1 MPFFSLQLPVT
12 DPTWIFLVVLSV
24 ILFAPMILERL
35 RIPSIIGLIA
45 AGVVIGPYGVHLL
58 ERDSSFEIFGKV
70 GLLYIMFL
78 ASIEMNLHDVM
89 KQKKEALVYGI
100 LSFAV
105 PISIGVVANHLVL
118 GYVLPAA
125 VLMASMYAAHTLI
138 TYPTVMKMGIS
149 RIKAVNI
156 AVGGTIVA
164 DTLTLILL
172 AVVGGAYKDGPG
184 DFSLWVL
191 LLKVAVLS
199 AVIVLAFPWAARK
212 FFRRYGD
219 SVLQYIFVLA
229 LVFLGGGLMEFVGM
243 EGILG
248 AFLVGL
254 VLNREIPPNGP
265 LMSHI
270 EFLGNALFIPY
281 FLIGVGMIINV
292 SAFGDWGVVIVALVM
307 ILCGTGGKWL
317 AALIHQKIYGMQPN
331 ERRLMFGLSSARAA
345 ATLAIVLVGYE
356 IILPDG
362 SHLLGDEV
370 LNASMFLILASCIVS
385 SIVTEDAS
393 RRIVLSG
400 EANVQDVQNQNNDH
414 ILVALN
420 NPDTVSALTN
430 VALMLRTSSA
440 TGALTAINVVLE
452 DNEETQSQGRRSL
465 ENAARISAAA
475 NVKMQTHCRW
485 SVNPVT
491 GISHAARE
499 YDASDI
505 LVGLH
510 EKARISDSFFGRFAE
525 DLIAAVKQQVIVCR
539 TMAPI
544 YTVRRIHIVAP
555 PKGQLDPGFRH
566 WVHRVVT
573 LAKHINARMTI
584 YGSRSTLQALQELWE
599 EKKYTVEVAL
609 TYYHDWDDFVSV
621 ASRMH
626 SYDLI
631 VFILAQRGTPWRH
644 AYHNL
649 VPEQLERHFSARSMM
664 VIVPARAGGQ
674 TGTAEV
680 RAGMA
685 IQQK

>member
-1 MPFFSLQLPVT
+1 MLHLDLPIT
-12 DPTWIFLVVLSV
+12 DPTWIFFVVLSV

-78 ASIEMNLHDVM
+78 ASLEMNLQDVM
-89 KQKKEALVYGI
+89 KIRNQAAVYGL
-100 LSFAV
+100 LSFAI
-105 PISIGVVANHLVL
+105 PITVGVAANYWLL
-118 GYVLPAA
+118 GYMLPAA

-149 RIKAVNI
+149 KIRAVNI

-172 AVVGGAYKDGPG
+172 AVVGGAYKGSPEE
-184 DFSLWVL
+184 FSLWLL

-199 AVIVLAFPWAARK
+199 LVIIVAFPWVARK

-219 SVLQYIFVLA
+219 SVLQYIFVLT

-254 VLNREIPPNGP
+254 VLNREIPPGGP
-265 LMSHI
+265 LMNHI

-292 SAFGDWGVVIVALVM
+292 SAFGDLGVVGVACVM

-317 AALIHQKIYGMQPN
+317 AACVHQHLYGMHAN

-362 SHLLGDEV
+362 SHLLGDDV

-385 SIVTEDAS
+385 SIATEDAAK
-393 RRIVLSG
+393 RIVLSG
-400 EANVQDVQNQNNDH
+400 EVNVQDAQNDRHDN

-420 NPDTVSALTN
+420 NPKTVVPMTN
-430 VALMLRTSSA
+430 MALMLRTPTA
-440 TGALTAINVVLE
+440 TGALTAINVVL
-452 DNEETQSQGRRSL
+452 DDQDETMKHGQESL
-465 ENAARISAAA
+465 EYAAKISAAA

-491 GISHAARE
+491 GISHAAKE
-499 YDASDI
+499 YDATDI
-505 LVGLH
+505 LIGLH
-510 EKARISDSFFGRFAE
+510 QKARITDSFFGRFGE
-525 DLIAAVKQQVIVCR
+525 DLMSAVQQQVIVYR
-539 TMAPI
+539 AVVPI
-544 YTVRRIHIVAP
+544 YTVRRIHVVAP
-555 PKGQLDPGFRH
+555 PKGQLDPGFRL
-566 WVHRVVT
+566 WVHRVVN
-573 LAKHINARMTI
+573 LAQQIGSRLTI
-584 YGSRSTLQALQELWE
+584 YGSRSTLAALQQLWE

-609 TYYHDWDDFVSV
+609 QYYHDWDDFVSV
-621 ASRMH
+621 ASGMRSDH
-626 SYDLI
+626 LI
-631 VFILAQRGTPWRH
+631 VFILAQKGTPWRH
-644 AYHNL
+644 NYHNH
-649 VPEQLERHFSARSMM
+649 VPEQIERYFSGRSVMI
-664 VIVPARAGGQ
+664 IVPARAGGN
-674 TGTAEV
+674 TGTAELRV
-680 RAGMA
+680 GLA

>member
-1 MPFFSLQLPVT
+1 MFHLELPIT
-12 DPTWIFLVVLSV
+12 DPTWIFFVVLSV

-35 RIPSIIGLIA
+35 RIPSIIGLIM
-45 AGVVIGPYGVHLL
+45 AGVLIGPFGVHLL

-78 ASIEMNLHDVM
+78 AALEMNLQDVK
-89 KQKKEALVYGI
+89 KQKVQAAVYGL
-100 LSFAV
+100 LSFAI
-105 PISIGVVANHLVL
+105 PLCIGIAANHFVL
-118 GYVLPAA
+118 GYILPAA
-125 VLMASMYAAHTLI
+125 VLMASMYSAHTLI
-138 TYPTVMKMGIS
+138 TYPTVMKMGIA
-149 RIKAVNI
+149 RARAVNI

-172 AVVGGAYKDGPG
+172 ALVGGAYKNGGG
-184 DFSLWVL
+184 DFSLWL
-191 LLKVAVLS
+191 LLAKVALLS
-199 AVIVLAFPWAARK
+199 AVIIVIFPYVARK

-219 SVLQYIFVLA
+219 SVLQYIFVLT

-254 VLNREIPPNGP
+254 VLNREIPPGGP
-265 LMSHI
+265 LMNHI

-281 FLIGVGMIINV
+281 FLIGVGMMINV
-292 SAFGDWGVVIVALVM
+292 GAFGNFGVLVVALVM
-307 ILCGTGGKWL
+307 IVCGTGGKWL
-317 AALIHQKIYGMQPN
+317 AALLHQQIYGMHAN
-331 ERRLMFGLSSARAA
+331 ERRVMFGLSSARAA

-362 SHLLGDEV
+362 SQLLDDEV

-385 SIVTEDAS
+385 SMATEDAA
-393 RRIVLSG
+393 RRLVLSG
-400 EANVQDVQNQNNDH
+400 EVGVQDVGRDNSDH

-420 NPDTVSALTN
+420 NPKTVVPMTN
-430 VALMLRTSSA
+430 IALMLRTPSA

-452 DNEETQSQGRRSL
+452 DNEETMSQGQKSL
-465 ENAARISAAA
+465 EYAAKISAAA

-499 YDASDI
+499 YDATDI

-510 EKARISDSFFGRFAE
+510 QKTRISEGFYGRFLE
-525 DLIAAVKQQVIVCR
+525 DLIPAVQQQVIIYRAVV
-539 TMAPI
+539 PI
-544 YTVRRIHIVAP
+544 YTVRRIHVVAP
-555 PKGQLDPGFRH
+555 PKGQLDPGFRL

-573 LAKHINARMTI
+573 LAQQICARLTI
-584 YGSRSTLQALQELWE
+584 YGSRSTLAALRELWA
-599 EKKYTVEVAL
+599 EKKYTVEVDL
-609 TYYHDWDDFVSV
+609 QYYHDWDDFVSV
-621 ASRMH
+621 ADRMRSDH
-626 SYDLI
+626 LI

-644 AYHNL
+644 AYHNA
-649 VPEQLERHFSARSMM
+649 VPEQLERYFSARSVM
-664 VIVPARAGGQ
+664 VIVPARAGGHS
-674 TGTAEV
+674 GTAEL

>member
-1 MPFFSLQLPVT
+1 MFHLELPIT
-12 DPTWIFLVVLSV
+12 DPTWIFFVVLSV

-45 AGVVIGPYGVHLL
+45 AGVLIGPYGVHLL

-78 ASIEMNLHDVM
+78 AALEMNLQDVK
-89 KQKKEALVYGI
+89 KQKTQAIFYGL
-100 LSFAV
+100 LSFAI
-105 PISIGVVANHLVL
+105 PITVGVTANHFAL
-118 GYVLPAA
+118 GYVWPAA

-149 RIKAVNI
+149 KIRSVNI

-172 AVVGGAYKDGPG
+172 AVVGGMYKDASGS
-184 DFSLWVL
+184 FSIWWL
-191 LLKVAVLS
+191 LAKVAILS
-199 AVIVLAFPWAARK
+199 GVIVIAFPWVARK

-254 VLNREIPPNGP
+254 VLNREIPPGGP

-292 SAFGDWGVVIVALVM
+292 GAFAEWNVLLVALVM

-317 AALIHQKIYGMQPN
+317 AAFVQQKVYGMQAN

-385 SIVTEDAS
+385 SIVTDNAS
-393 RRIVLSG
+393 KRIVLSG
-400 EANVQDVQNQNNDH
+400 EANVQGVERDDRDH
-414 ILVALN
+414 ILVALS
-420 NPDTVSALTN
+420 NPKTVVPMTN
-430 VALMLRTSSA
+430 IALMMRTPSA

-452 DNEETQSQGRRSL
+452 DDEETMSQGQHSL
-465 ENAARISAAA
+465 EYAAKISAAA

-491 GISHAARE
+491 GISHAAKE
-499 YDASDI
+499 YDATDI

-510 EKARISDSFFGRFAE
+510 QKQRISDGFYGRFVE
-525 DLIAAVKQQVIVCR
+525 DLVPAVQQQVIIYRAVV
-539 TMAPI
+539 PI
-544 YTVRRIHIVAP
+544 YTVRRIHVVAP
-555 PKGQLDPGFRH
+555 PKGQLDPGFRL

-573 LAKHINARMTI
+573 LAQQICARLTI
-584 YGSRSTLQALQELWE
+584 YGSRSTLAALHELWA
-599 EKKYTVEVAL
+599 EKKYAVEVDL
-609 TYYHDWDDFVSV
+609 QYYHDWDDFVSV
-621 ASRMH
+621 ASSMRSDH
-626 SYDLI
+626 LI
-631 VFILAQRGTPWRH
+631 VFILAQKGTPWRH

-649 VPEQLERHFSARSMM
+649 VPEQLERYFSARSVM
-664 VIVPARAGGQ
+664 VIVPARAGAS
-674 TGTAEV
+674 TGTAEL

>member
-1 MPFFSLQLPVT
+1 MFHLQLPIT
-12 DPTWIFLVVLSV
+12 DPTWIFFVVLSV
-24 ILFAPMILERL
+24 ILFAPMLLERL

-45 AGVVIGPYGVHLL
+45 AGVVIGPHGVHLL
-58 ERDSSFEIFGKV
+58 DRDSSFEIFGKV

-78 ASIEMNLHDVM
+78 ASLEMNLQDVR
-89 KQKKEALVYGI
+89 KQRRQALTYGL

-105 PISIGVVANHLVL
+105 PITIGIAANHFVL
-118 GYVLPAA
+118 GYMVPAA

-149 RIKAVNI
+149 KTRAVNI

-172 AVVGGAYKDGPG
+172 AVVGGMYKSGDGG
-184 DFSLWVL
+184 FALWEL
-191 LLKVAVLS
+191 LGKVAVLS
-199 AVIVLAFPWAARK
+199 GVIVGAFPWMARK

-219 SVLQYIFVLA
+219 SVLQYIFVLT

-254 VLNREIPPNGP
+254 VLNREIPPGGP

-281 FLIGVGMIINV
+281 FLIGVGMLINV
-292 SAFGDWGVVIVALVM
+292 GAFTDWNVLLVALVM

-317 AALIHQKIYGMQPN
+317 AAFVHQKIYGLQPN

-345 ATLAIVLVGYE
+345 ATLAIVLVGCE
-356 IILPDG
+356 IVLPDG
-362 SHLLGDEV
+362 SPLLSDTV
-370 LNASMFLILASCIVS
+370 LNASMFLILASCIVA
-385 SIVTEDAS
+385 SIATDAAA
-393 RRIVLSG
+393 RRTVLSG
-400 EANVQDVQNQNNDH
+400 EANVQGTQNDRYDN
-414 ILVALN
+414 ILVALR
-420 NPDTVSALTN
+420 NPKTVVPMTN
-430 VALMLRTSSA
+430 IALMLRTPTA
-440 TGALTAINVVLE
+440 TGSLTAINVVLE
-452 DNEETQSQGRRSL
+452 DNEETLRQGQQSL
-465 ENAARISAAA
+465 EYAAKISAAA

-491 GISHAARE
+491 GISHAAKE
-499 YDASDI
+499 YDATDI

-510 EKARISDSFFGRFAE
+510 QKTKISDTFFGRYTE
-525 DLIAAVKQQVIVCR
+525 DLVASVQQQVIIYRAVV
-539 TMAPI
+539 PI
-544 YTVRRIHIVAP
+544 FTVRRIHVVAP

-573 LAKHINARMTI
+573 LAQQICSRMTI
-584 YGSRSTLQALQELWE
+584 YGSRSTLAALRELWD
-599 EKKYTVEVAL
+599 EKKYAVEVDL
-609 TYYHDWDDFVSV
+609 QYYHGWDDFVSV
-621 ASRMH
+621 ANGMRSDH
-626 SYDLI
+626 LI
-631 VFILAQRGTPWRH
+631 VFISAQKGTPWRH
-644 AYHNL
+644 QYHNHI
-649 VPEQLERHFSARSMM
+649 PEQLERYFSARSVM

-674 TGTAEV
+674 SGTAEV

>member
-1 MPFFSLQLPVT
+1 MLHHPLPIT
-12 DPTWIFLVVLSV
+12 DPTWIFFVVLSV

-45 AGVVIGPYGVHLL
+45 AGVVIGPHGLHVLD
-58 ERDSSFEIFGKV
+58 RDSSFEIFGKV

-78 ASIEMNLHDVM
+78 ASLEMNLQDVM
-89 KQKKEALVYGI
+89 KQKTQAVVYGL
-100 LSFAV
+100 LSFAI
-105 PISIGVVANHLVL
+105 PIAVGVTANHLVL

-149 RIKAVNI
+149 KIRAVNI

-172 AVVGGAYKDGPG
+172 AVVGGMYKGGG
-184 DFSLWVL
+184 DFSLWWL
-191 LLKVAVLS
+191 LTKVGLLS
-199 AVIVLAFPWAARK
+199 VIIVAIFPWVARK

-219 SVLQYIFVLA
+219 SVLQYIFVLS

-254 VLNREIPPNGP
+254 VLNREIPPGGP

-281 FLIGVGMIINV
+281 FLIGVGMMINV
-292 SAFGDWGVVIVALVM
+292 SAFADWAVIAVAAVM

-317 AALIHQKIYGMQPN
+317 AAFVGQQLYGLHAN

-362 SHLLGDEV
+362 THLLGDEV

-385 SIVTEDAS
+385 SLATDDAA

-400 EANVQDVQNQNNDH
+400 EANVQDVQRENQDN

-420 NPDTVSALTN
+420 NPKTVVPMTN
-430 VALMLRTSSA
+430 IALMLRTPTA
-440 TGALTAINVVLE
+440 TASLTAINVVLE
-452 DNEETQSQGRRSL
+452 DDEATMSQGQKSL
-465 ENAARISAAA
+465 EYAAKISAAA

-491 GISHAARE
+491 GISHAAKE

-505 LVGLH
+505 LIGLH
-510 EKARISDSFFGRFAE
+510 QKQRISDGFFGRFTE
-525 DLIAAVKQQVIVCR
+525 DLVAAVPQQVIVYR
-539 TMAPI
+539 AVVPI
-544 YTVRRIHIVAP
+544 YTVRRIHVVAP
-555 PKGQLDPGFRH
+555 PKGQLDPGFRL

-573 LAKHINARMTI
+573 LAQQICARLTI
-584 YGSRSTLQALQELWE
+584 YGSRSTLAALQELWA
-599 EKKYTVEVAL
+599 EKKYTVEVNL
-609 TYYHDWDDFVSV
+609 QYYHDWDDFVSV
-621 ASRMH
+621 ASSMRSDH
-626 SYDLI
+626 LI
-631 VFILAQRGTPWRH
+631 VFILAQKGTPWRH

-649 VPEQLERHFSARSMM
+649 VPEQLERNFSARSVM
-664 VIVPARAGGQ
+664 VIVPARAGGKA
-674 TGTAEV
+674 GTAEV

>member
-1 MPFFSLQLPVT
+1 MFTFSLPIT
-12 DPTWIFLVVLSV
+12 DPTWIFFVVLSV

-35 RIPSIIGLIA
+35 HIPSIIGLIA
-45 AGVVIGPYGVHLL
+45 AGMLIGPYGLHVL

-78 ASIEMNLHDVM
+78 ASLEMNLQDVM
-89 KQKKEALVYGI
+89 KQRTQAVVYGL

-105 PISIGVVANHLVL
+105 PIGIGIAANHFAL

-138 TYPTVMKMGIS
+138 TYPTVLKMGIS
-149 RIKAVNI
+149 RIRAVNI

-172 AVVGGAYKDGPG
+172 AVIGGAYKDGSG
-184 DFSLWVL
+184 EFSLWWL
-191 LLKVAVLS
+191 LAKVAVLS
-199 AVIVLAFPWAARK
+199 AVIIVVFPYVARK

-254 VLNREIPPNGP
+254 VLNREIPPGGP

-292 SAFGDWGVVIVALVM
+292 SAFADWGVLLVACVM
-307 ILCGTGGKWL
+307 IFCGTGGKWL
-317 AALIHQKIYGMQPN
+317 AAFLHQKLYGMQPN

-356 IILPDG
+356 IIMPDG

-370 LNASMFLILASCIVS
+370 LNASMFLILASCLVAS
-385 SIVTEDAS
+385 VVTDNAS

-400 EANVQDVQNQNNDH
+400 EANVQGVANDNH
-414 ILVALN
+414 DNILVALN
-420 NPDTVSALTN
+420 NPKTVVPMTN
-430 VALMLRTSSA
+430 IALMLRTPTA
-440 TGALTAINVVLE
+440 TGSLTAINVVLE
-452 DNEETQSQGRRSL
+452 DDEDTMSQGQHSL
-465 ENAARISAAA
+465 EYAAKISAAA

-499 YDASDI
+499 VDASDI

-510 EKARISDSFFGRFAE
+510 QKQRISDSFYGRFVE
-525 DLIAAVKQQVIVCR
+525 DLVPAVQQQVIIYRAVV
-539 TMAPI
+539 PI
-544 YTVRRIHIVAP
+544 FTVRRIHVVAP
-555 PKGQLDPGFRH
+555 PKGQLDPGFRL

-573 LAKHINARMTI
+573 LAQQICSRVTI
-584 YGSRSTLQALQELWE
+584 YGSRSTLQALRELWA
-599 EKKYTVEVAL
+599 EKKYTVEVDL
-609 TYYHDWDDFVSV
+609 QYYHDWDDFVSV
-621 ASRMH
+621 ASRMRSDH
-626 SYDLI
+626 LI
-631 VFILAQRGTPWRH
+631 VFILAQKGTPWRH
-644 AYHNL
+644 HYHNL
-649 VPEQLERHFSARSMM
+649 VPEQLERYFSARSVM
-664 VIVPARAGGQ
+664 VIVPARAGGN

-680 RAGMA
+680 RAGIA

>member
-1 MPFFSLQLPVT
+1 MLQLTLPIT
-12 DPTWIFLVVLSV
+12 DPTWIFFVVLSV
-24 ILFAPMILERL
+24 ILFAPMLLERL

-45 AGVVIGPYGVHLL
+45 AGVVIGPFGIHVL

-78 ASIEMNLHDVM
+78 ASLEMNLQDVR
-89 KQKKEALVYGI
+89 KQRREALVYGL
-100 LSFAV
+100 LSFAI
-105 PISIGVVANHLVL
+105 PIGVGVAANCFVL
-118 GYVLPAA
+118 SCVLPAA

-138 TYPTVMKMGIS
+138 TYPTVLKMGIS
-149 RIKAVNI
+149 RARAVNV

-172 AVVGGAYKDGPG
+172 AIVGGAYKDGTG
-184 DFSLWVL
+184 EFSLWWL
-191 LLKVAVLS
+191 LAKVAVLS
-199 AVIVLAFPWAARK
+199 ALIITLFPWVARK

-229 LVFLGGGLMEFVGM
+229 LVFLGGGMMEFVGM

-254 VLNREIPPNGP
+254 VLNREIPPGGP

-281 FLIGVGMIINV
+281 FLIGVGMMINV
-292 SAFGDWGVVIVALVM
+292 GAFADWNVLLVALVM
-307 ILCGTGGKWL
+307 IACGTGGKWL
-317 AALIHQKIYGMQPN
+317 AAFVHQRLYRMHPN

-356 IILPDG
+356 IIMPDG
-362 SHLLGDEV
+362 THLLGDTV
-370 LNASMFLILASCIVS
+370 LNASMFLILASCLVS
-385 SIVTEDAS
+385 SVTTDIAA
-393 RRIVLSG
+393 RRLVLSG
-400 EANVQDVQNQNNDH
+400 EASVQGVQRDH
-414 ILVALN
+414 RDNILLALR
-420 NPDTVSALTN
+420 NPKTVVPMTN
-430 VALMLRTSSA
+430 MALMLRTPNA
-440 TGALTAINVVLE
+440 TASLTAISVVLE
-452 DNEETQSQGRRSL
+452 DDEETMSQGQQSL
-465 ENAARISAAA
+465 EYAAKISASA
-475 NVKMQTHCRW
+475 NVKMHTHCRW

-499 YDASDI
+499 YDATDI

-510 EKARISDSFFGRFAE
+510 QKQRISDGFFGRFIE
-525 DLIAAVKQQVIVCR
+525 ELVPAVQQQVIIYRAVV
-539 TMAPI
+539 PI
-544 YTVRRIHIVAP
+544 YTVRHIHVVAP
-555 PKGQLDPGFRH
+555 PKGQLDPGFRP
-566 WVHRVVT
+566 WVHRVAT
-573 LAKHINARMTI
+573 LAQQIGARLTI
-584 YGSRSTLQALQELWE
+584 YGSRSTLEALGQLWQDR
-599 EKKYTVEVAL
+599 KYTAEVTL
-609 TYYHDWDDFVSV
+609 QYYHDWDDFVGV
-621 ASRMH
+621 ASAMRSDH
-626 SYDLI
+626 LI
-631 VFILAQRGTPWRH
+631 VFILAQKGTPWRH

-649 VPEQLERHFSARSMM
+649 VPEQLERNFSARSVM

>member
-1 MPFFSLQLPVT
+1 MFTFQLPIS
-12 DPTWIFLVVLSV
+12 DPTWIFFVVLSV

-45 AGVVIGPYGVHLL
+45 AGVVIGPFGVHLL

-78 ASIEMNLHDVM
+78 ASLEMNLHDVK
-89 KQKKEALVYGI
+89 KQKKEAVVYGL
-100 LSFAV
+100 LSFSI
-105 PISIGVVANHLVL
+105 PIMLGVAANHLVL

-172 AVVGGAYKDGPG
+172 AVVGGAYKEGPG
-184 DFSLWVL
+184 EFSLWL
-191 LLKVAVLS
+191 LLVKVAVLS
-199 AVIVLAFPWAARK
+199 AIIVIVFPWASRK

-254 VLNREIPPNGP
+254 VLNREIPPSGP

-281 FLIGVGMIINV
+281 FLIGVGMMINV
-292 SAFGDWGVVIVALVM
+292 SAFGDWGVLLVALVM

-317 AALIHQKIYGMQPN
+317 AAFVHQKLYGMHAN

-385 SIVTEDAS
+385 SVVTESAS

-400 EANVQDVQNQNNDH
+400 EANIQDVQNEHKDH

-420 NPDTVSALTN
+420 NPKTVVPMTN
-430 VALMLRTSSA
+430 IALMLRTPSA

-452 DNEETQSQGRRSL
+452 DDDETLNQGQHSL
-465 ENAARISAAA
+465 EYAAKISAAA

-505 LVGLH
+505 LLGLH
-510 EKARISDSFFGRFAE
+510 QKSRISDSFFGRFAE
-525 DLIAAVKQQVIVCR
+525 DLIAAVQQQVIVYR
-539 TMAPI
+539 AVVPI
-544 YTVRRIHIVAP
+544 YTVRRIHVVAP

-573 LAKHINARMTI
+573 LAQQICARLTI
-584 YGSRSTLQALQELWE
+584 YGSRSTLQSLRELWA
-599 EKKYTVEVAL
+599 EKKYTVEVDL
-609 TYYHDWDDFVSV
+609 QYYHDWDDFVSV
-621 ASRMH
+621 ANRMRSDH
-626 SYDLI
+626 LI
-631 VFILAQRGTPWRH
+631 VFILAQKGTPWRH

-649 VPEQLERHFSARSMM
+649 VPEQLERHFSARSVM

>member
-1 MPFFSLQLPVT
+1 MFHLELPIT
-12 DPTWIFLVVLSV
+12 DPTWIFFVVLSV

-45 AGVVIGPYGVHLL
+45 AGVLIGPYGVHLL

-78 ASIEMNLHDVM
+78 AALEMNLQDVK
-89 KQKKEALVYGI
+89 KQKNQAIVYGL
-100 LSFAV
+100 LSFTIPIAV
-105 PISIGVVANHLVL
+105 GVTANHFAL

-149 RIKAVNI
+149 KIRSVNI

-172 AVVGGAYKDGPG
+172 AVVGGMFKDAPG
-184 DFSLWVL
+184 TFSVWWL
-191 LLKVAVLS
+191 LGKVAILS
-199 AVIVLAFPWAARK
+199 GVIVIAFPWVARK

-254 VLNREIPPNGP
+254 VLNREIPPGGP

-292 SAFGDWGVVIVALVM
+292 GAFADWNVVVVALVM
-307 ILCGTGGKWL
+307 IACGTGGKWL
-317 AALIHQKIYGMQPN
+317 AAFVHQKLYGMQAN
-331 ERRLMFGLSSARAA
+331 ERRVMFGLSSARAA

-393 RRIVLSG
+393 KRIVLSG
-400 EANVQDVQNQNNDH
+400 EANVQGVQRDNSDH
-414 ILVALN
+414 ILVALS
-420 NPDTVSALTN
+420 NPKTVVPMTN
-430 VALMLRTSSA
+430 IALMMRTPSA
-440 TGALTAINVVLE
+440 TGALSAINVVLE
-452 DNEETQSQGRRSL
+452 DDEETMSQGQQSL
-465 ENAARISAAA
+465 EYAAKISAAA

-499 YDASDI
+499 VDATDI

-510 EKARISDSFFGRFAE
+510 QKQRISDSFYGRFVE
-525 DLIAAVKQQVIVCR
+525 DLVPAVQQQVIIYRAVV
-539 TMAPI
+539 PI
-544 YTVRRIHIVAP
+544 YTVRRIHVVAP
-555 PKGQLDPGFRH
+555 PKGQLDPGFRL
-566 WVHRVVT
+566 WVHRVAT
-573 LAKHINARMTI
+573 LAQQICARLTI
-584 YGSRSTLQALQELWE
+584 YGSRSTLAALRELWA
-599 EKKYTVEVAL
+599 EKKYAVEVDL
-609 TYYHDWDDFVSV
+609 QYYHGWDDFVSV
-621 ASRMH
+621 ASSMRSDH
-626 SYDLI
+626 LI
-631 VFILAQRGTPWRH
+631 VFILAQKGTPWRH

-649 VPEQLERHFSARSMM
+649 VPEQLERYFSARSVM
-664 VIVPARAGGQ
+664 VIVPARAGAG
-674 TGTAEV
+674 TGTAEL